1 MPQDPEDWA
10 LESDRERAKRGKAKG
25 AERQSHLSHIHIQVY
40 V

>member
-10 LESDRERAKRGKAKG
+10 LESERAKRGKAKG